1 MHHNQAHLYSQSGLW
16 RITCLTFACYVLA
29 APSFAPPL
37 KAMLE
42 VATTQVWMTVFSCF
56 MKGYQQTLE
65 QLLSLEKLNECDE
78 LPAFELEAP
87 FQGKWRIFLAKPGI
101 YSIWDW
107 RWGAIWVAF
116 ALTATATFGLKS
128 KESLNVRGLDV
139 GWLELTLERLVIPAD
154 DKLNA
159 TGSCWCRWSWSLWWW
174 WWRRHFAGGGLDNF
188 SIPVWVCNFCS
199 YILFPHHKYSFS

>member
-87 FQGKWRIFLAKPGI
+87 LQGKWRIFLAKPRLALGSNLGCICIDCYSYVWPQVQGI
-101 YSIWDW
+101 TKCQRPRCWMIGTNIRTPS
-107 RWGAIWVAF
+107 
-116 ALTATATFGLKS
+116 
-128 KESLNVRGLDV
+128 N
-139 GWLELTLERLVIPAD
+139 
-154 DKLNA
+154 
-159 TGSCWCRWSWSLWWW
+159 SCWW
-174 WWRRHFAGGGLDNF
+174 
-188 SIPVWVCNFCS
+188 
-199 YILFPHHKYSFS
+199 